1 MHHSNRRFLKACWKL
16 TKISYYRRP
25 HAPNA
30 EDPTTGNLLYL
41 YALPALALAFALTFA
56 PARGLRA
63 LRHPLRPP
71 SGASSSRV
79 GGRFACSL
87 LSAPEAPPPSSR
99 GRRYPSQLAAS

>member
-41 YALPALALAFALTFA
+41 YALPALALAFAPAFA
-56 PARGLRA
+56 PVPGLRA
-63 LRHPLRPP
+63 LRRPLRPRKRP
-71 SGASSSRV
+71 RAPQHLDSRPQEV
-79 GGRFACSL
+79 AGR
-87 LSAPEAPPPSSR
+87 PPPALSR
-99 GRRYPSQLAAS
+99 Y